1 MKENSNILITIGM
14 PVYNAGLLLKDAID
28 SIISQTHINWELI
41 IIDDGSTDESVDYL
55 QKDGLLSDPRISV
68 IKDGFNKGLAARL
81 NQAILE
87 GKGQYFARMDQD
99 DISLPNR
106 LEAQLDFLTSHPQV
120 DLLATRVNTIN
131 FKGNVVGKLPFAITH
146 EDLCAKPWRSF
157 YMPHPSWMGKMEW
170 FKQHLYKVPQSYYS
184 EDFELLLRSHS
195 TSRFYCLNSVL
206 LHYRIKNKI
215 NYVSTLRAY
224 KTIFK
229 LQISYFFKTKKPGFI
244 VLAGACFLA
253 RLLNILLLFI
263 RQSIIHIK
271 QKYLEYEHESANYR

>member
-1 MKENSNILITIGM
+1 MNQPLISIGM
-14 PVYNAGLLLKDAID
+14 PIYNPGQLLREAIQ
-28 SIISQTHINWELI
+28 SILNQTHQNWELLI
-41 IIDDGSTDESVDYL
+41 VDDDSTDRELENIEAS
-55 QKDGLLSDPRISV
+55 GLLNDSRIK
-68 IKDGFNKGLAARL
+68 IYKNEQNIGLAASL
-81 NQAILE
+81 NKCIELA
-87 GKGQYFARMDQD
+87 KGEYFARMDQD

-106 LEAQLDFLTSHPQV
+106 LEAQLAFLTSHPQV

-131 FKGNVVGKLPFAITH
+131 FKGKVVGKLPFAITH

-215 NYVSTLRAY
+215 NYVNTLKAY

-229 LQISYFFKTKKPGFI
+229 LQICYFFKTKKLWFI
-244 VLAGACFLA
+244 VLAGTCFLS
-253 RLLNILLLFI
+253 RLLNISLLFI
-263 RQSIIHIK
+263 RQSILQIK
-271 QKYLEYEHESANYR
+271 QKISRI